1 MISHAATPSSQLFQ
15 ETTIAAALLI
25 IRYAPQSSVRG
36 LVRSAASKRP
46 SAQGRPDW
54 AYLSAA
60 NLSGANLSG
69 ADLSEANLSEANLSG
84 ADLENAHLCRTIRAD
99 WHRGQSGLPTK
110 TSPTKP
116 ERDATGS
123 KLTST
128 GAVRAA
134 GRPLDAF

>member
-69 ADLSEANLSEANLSG
+69 ANLRDAVLKNADLSNATLLEADLRG
-84 ADLENAHLCRTIRAD
+84 ADLRGAKGVTKRQLEAEFVKLENTIMPD
-99 WHRGQSGLPTK
+99 
-110 TSPTKP
+110 
-116 ERDATGS
+116 GS
-123 KLTST
+123 KHS
-128 GAVRAA
+128 
-134 GRPLDAF
+134 